1 MNQHDPQH
9 ATSGSGST
17 TDGRPPLQD
26 DAKQAAEE
34 TKGAFSRA
42 VHDSAD
48 ELRHKAE
55 QAKHAAAEKAK
66 EASRYVKAKSAR
78 AVHTRQVQVGE
89 QIETFAAAISEAGN
103 KIREGSDP
111 RIADLADS
119 ATRKLQKSAEYLKK
133 SDPAELAN
141 DARGIAR
148 QYPELVFGGL
158 FVLGL
163 AAARFLKSSDEPE
176 PAPQPTTPGSA
187 TAASG
192 STAGSYAT
200 YPPQP
205 SSARPA
211 TASNP
216 SARTS
221 APPSA
226 AVHSEPVGTASR
238 P

>member
-1 MNQHDPQH
+1 MNQHDSQQDSGH
-9 ATSGSGST
+9 TST
-17 TDGRPPLQD
+17 ADARPPLQG
-26 DAKQAAEE
+26 DAQQAAEE
-34 TKGAFSRA
+34 SKSAFSKA
-42 VHDSAD
+42 VHHQAD
-48 ELRHKAE
+48 ELRHKTE
-55 QAKHAAAEKAK
+55 QAKQAAAEKAK

-89 QIETFAAAISEAGN
+89 QIETFAAAISDAGDR
-103 KIREGSDP
+103 IREGSDP

-119 ATRKLQKSAEYLKK
+119 ATRKLRKSAEYLKK
-133 SDPAELAN
+133 SDPTELAN

-163 AAARFLKSSDEPE
+163 AAARFIKTSNEPE
-176 PAPQPTTPGSA
+176 PAAGTAQGSHPD
-187 TAASG
+187 TSVTG
-192 STAGSYAT
+192 NYAT

-205 SSARPA
+205 ASSGPA
-211 TASNP
+211 TIKQP
-216 SARTS
+216 DARTS

-226 AVHSEPVGTASR
+226 AIHSEPVGSASR